1 MKKLKNKGFVIV
13 ETLIVAAFVLGIFT
27 FIYVNVIP
35 LIGIY
40 EQRNTYDDLE
50 SVYNIDTIRDNID
63 LSGKTVNTIQTKS
76 AFCGSDTLCDNMLS
90 AMEIT
95 NIGIIDINF
104 TGTSAI
110 KGLSEYLDYIG
121 QIPSG
126 EEHIIIVK
134 QHVDKYNGDD
144 TVINGVPVPKTYP
157 IRFASLKKIGGV

>member
-63 LSGKTVNTIQTKS
+63 LSGKTVNSIQTS
-76 AFCGSDTLCDNMLS
+76 GEFCGDDDLCESMLS

-121 QIPSG
+121 QIPVS
-126 EEHIIIVK
+126 EQHIIIVK
-134 QHVDKYNGDD
+134 QHMDQYNSNDEDVDGH
-144 TVINGVPVPKTYP
+144 KTYP
-157 IRFASLKKIGGV
+157 VRFASLKKMGGV